1 MKLLNKRRLAV
12 ALAGVTVA
20 TALTGVGAV
29 AASADENWWY
39 PAFNCGTNNVYTSS
53 YANAYVSHTH
63 SWGGVDRRKSWDTS
77 GYRWNYYASG
87 YTNTTWSVI
96 NSTDDVSNGYR
107 VCDY

>member
-39 PAFNCGTNNVYTSS
+39 PAFNCGTNNVYTS
-53 YANAYVSHTH
+53 
-63 SWGGVDRRKSWDTS
+63 